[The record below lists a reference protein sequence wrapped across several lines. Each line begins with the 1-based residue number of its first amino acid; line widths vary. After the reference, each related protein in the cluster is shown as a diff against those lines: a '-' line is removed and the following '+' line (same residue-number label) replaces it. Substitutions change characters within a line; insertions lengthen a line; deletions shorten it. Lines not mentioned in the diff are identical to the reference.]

1 VTDGD
6 AIHAKILAEPD
17 EDVHRLAYADWLDEQ
32 GDPARA
38 EFIRVGCELARTP
51 ETVEVVEDWPV
62 EVVDGDAVRVAGAG
76 FGAGFGADAAVT
88 YALRGDTLTTTRRAV
103 NPEYKR
109 LCDRRN
115 ELLEAFRPE
124 WILPTP
130 FTTQA
135 EWDALDALSPPGVC
149 TFRRGFVEAVTCS
162 GDDWARHGDAVLAAH
177 PVRGVAFTDG
187 GPEVSYWFTDFRI
200 QQCRHAVAGRVVV
213 VPERDAALARGDREV
228 TCLVLSARWPRIP
241 PEGWAFAP
249 PQDRVHGTV
258 IDENGN
264 WVVVSRA
271 DDGRLVTDVFTDPYS
286 GTGRVLTRE
295 EVAELYNAGE
305 GRAFP
310 PGT

>member
-149 TFRRGFVEAVTCS
+149 TFRRGFVERVTCA

-177 PVRGVAFTDG
+177 PVRRVMLTTWPAFADNRYRQRGIPAVVRQNLRTLWPRVEFVLPAPAPDIPDHPDYVDPEGDGTG
-187 GPEVSYWFTDFRI
+187 GPGE
-200 QQCRHAVAGRVVV
+200 H
-213 VPERDAALARGDREV
+213 
-228 TCLVLSARWPRIP
+228 
-241 PEGWAFAP
+241 
-249 PQDRVHGTV
+249 
-258 IDENGN
+258 
-264 WVVVSRA
+264 
-271 DDGRLVTDVFTDPYS
+271 
-286 GTGRVLTRE
+286 LT
-295 EVAELYNAGE
+295 Y
-305 GRAFP
+305 P
-310 PGT
+310 